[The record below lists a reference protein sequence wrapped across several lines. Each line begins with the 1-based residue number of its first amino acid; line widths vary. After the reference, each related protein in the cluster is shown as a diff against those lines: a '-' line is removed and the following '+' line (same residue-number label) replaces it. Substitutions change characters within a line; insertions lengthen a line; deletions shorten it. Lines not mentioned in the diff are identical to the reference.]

1 MKLFDSSTFFKLFL
15 VAENQVA
22 SSSRSTI
29 QETTLYPGRKSKS
42 SLVVSPKWVS
52 IQDNYESFAQD
63 VTYSSRSSSF
73 IILLLKW
80 KTCFPLVSI
89 ILDRNLTCG
98 QEWKF
103 SPPRLT
109 RPSPLRPA
117 RVFPAPQRRWS
128 GDGARFQPYGAGM
141 GLGFLDPP
149 LPIPAPPRP
158 TLLKVIIVN
167 FSYPKTLLFK
177 QTY

>member
-1 MKLFDSSTFFKLFL
+1 MVRGKKKIYIYIYIFDSSAFFKLFL
-15 VAENQVA
+15 VAGNQAA

-98 QEWKF
+98 TCQRF
-103 SPPRLT
+103 CRRMRRLY
-109 RPSPLRPA
+109 SAQL
-117 RVFPAPQRRWS
+117 
-128 GDGARFQPYGAGM
+128 M
-141 GLGFLDPP
+141 
-149 LPIPAPPRP
+149 
-158 TLLKVIIVN
+158 
-167 FSYPKTLLFK
+167 LFFK
-177 QTY
+177 YCNCYFIHVM